1 MSVFLSSVL
10 VLNTAAM
17 IRFKASSVSPVEASE
32 LRNGIIEKAV
42 SYLDS
47 EKNSDGSY
55 GNSNL
60 VNDTTETLIALRA
73 AQKETDPTSETW
85 VTDSISFKNTD
96 MTARLS
102 AASAKSEYLEKL
114 ENTCS

>member
-1 MSVFLSSVL
+1 MNLSGRKKKAVSVFLSSVL

-60 VNDTTETLIALRA
+60 VNDTTETLSFFFFPFSLLLSLLVIVVFIAVFMLLFLLGEFVFIA
-73 AQKETDPTSETW
+73 AN
-85 VTDSISFKNTD
+85 FG
-96 MTARLS
+96 L
-102 AASAKSEYLEKL
+102 
-114 ENTCS
+114 